1 MNFNKRFL
9 LNYFSLTPFNV
20 GNVKR
25 LSNFC
30 QDVDDTVNGA
40 YRELDEFLPVLAE
53 LYIEIDQLMGDNS
66 YSVAI
71 GADGAPLGKYDETTV
86 WLVSFLNSGDRITS
100 QNENFLITGGNCV
113 EDHICMKRYERKIA
127 SDMQVI
133 VCKEYLVK
141 QFKVIFSFQLVPADM
156 KWLPSFSGELSNA
169 GYYFSSFANFNDDN
183 KHTVNGTLGPGSE
196 ATWQPWVYAEG
207 LEVVEA
213 VDKRKEELSK
223 QKLSEGT
230 VRRKT
235 REHIDGMSSRQEF
248 SPLMGSLIDKG
259 YAVPLH
265 NSNNAWQYFH
275 EKLLELAIAKS
286 NIQTSCV
293 DISVLSNHSF
303 IHSPIRKF

>member
-1 MNFNKRFL
+1 
-9 LNYFSLTPFNV
+9 
-20 GNVKR
+20 
-25 LSNFC
+25 
-30 QDVDDTVNGA
+30 
-40 YRELDEFLPVLAE
+40 
-53 LYIEIDQLMGDNS
+53 
-66 YSVAI
+66 
-71 GADGAPLGKYDETTV
+71 
-86 WLVSFLNSGDRITS
+86 
-100 QNENFLITGGNCV
+100 
-113 EDHICMKRYERKIA
+113 MKRYERKIA

-169 GYYFSSFANFNDDN
+169 GYYFSSFANFNDN

-248 SPLMGSLIDKG
+248 SPLMGSLIDKLMQCHCTILIMHG
-259 YAVPLH
+259 
-265 NSNNAWQYFH
+265 
-275 EKLLELAIAKS
+275 
-286 NIQTSCV
+286 NIFMG
-293 DISVLSNHSF
+293 NY
-303 IHSPIRKF
+303 